1 MANISLVHNT
11 AHSFND
17 GWLRTPHR
25 NDTVDAETL
34 LARDNRDGRG
44 WRMVSGPRRS
54 VTVETVG
61 HVARADLVSTS
72 GVGHYG

>member
-1 MANISLVHNT
+1 M
-11 AHSFND
+11 
-17 GWLRTPHR
+17 
-25 NDTVDAETL
+25 DAETL